1 MVLEEAQNFGATRV
15 TPLCLHG
22 LSDELLDLSG
32 GGASSYLEEEVT
44 SQKKKKIRACERE
57 ALEFVLE
64 LAGPRRRIPA
74 AAVPASARRQEYHP
88 LVKEGGGGDV
98 DISLVCADD
107 LPVPLFAVDSLMRCV
122 LWNK

>member
-1 MVLEEAQNFGATRV
+1 
-15 TPLCLHG
+15 
-22 LSDELLDLSG
+22 LSDELLNLSG

-44 SQKKKKIRACERE
+44 SQKKKIRACERE

-74 AAVPASARRQEYHP
+74 AAVPASARGQEYHP
-88 LVKEGGGGDV
+88 LVKEGGGVDV
-98 DISLVCADD
+98 DISLVRADD